1 MYDIATITKTNFII
15 IIILIIKMLNQVS
28 ILIGHNDLCSKS
40 CLSPFQRLGLSRWW
54 FYRLYFAEE
63 LYYIRNLSR
72 WWWVIVNVD
81 DRQSYHE
88 PSRRVAVEPRDY
100 ERNLRK
106 TLKILSSSLPK
117 TFVVLLAPI
126 QVLAALQIHHHHIF
140 AHNGKWW
147 QTPGQRRFG
156 SGEQGETLW
165 EARPPLWVSLPLWTR
180 TWRCWQVTAFA
191 MWTMVIMIAF
201 GIGEIFSFK
210 TTCTTFLI
218 ILLAASIFSLE
229 IFIYTGMFAS
239 ELCDVEQYHWSWM
252 RYWLLSFQWGCV
264 CSYLIFVIFFT
275 RAKFLENKIYTE
287 KRQFFALNL

>member
-1 MYDIATITKTNFII
+1 MICAANPAYPHFRGSGSAGDDFIDCILLKNCITFVILAGDDEGHWCWCWWSTNI
-15 IIILIIKMLNQVS
+15 S
-28 ILIGHNDLCSKS
+28 WTWSWCWH
-40 CLSPFQRLGLSRWW
+40 
-54 FYRLYFAEE
+54 
-63 LYYIRNLSR
+63 
-72 WWWVIVNVD
+72 
-81 DRQSYHE
+81 
-88 PSRRVAVEPRDY
+88 PSRRVAVEPQDY

-126 QVLAALQIHHHHIF
+126 QVLDALQIHHHHIF
-140 AHNGKWW
+140 ARNGKWW

-210 TTCTTFLI
+210 MTCTTFLI
-218 ILLAASIFSLE
+218 ILWAPHNIIIVVVGGEHLLLE

-252 RYWLLSFQWGCV
+252 RFQLLLFQWRCGCWLLKLS
-264 CSYLIFVIFFT
+264 
-275 RAKFLENKIYTE
+275 
-287 KRQFFALNL
+287 